1 MRSADGKN
9 EKILESLETLE
20 LKFYFIS
27 SLTHDPTFDGPYQ
40 DRENKTNKKWIVDRE
55 ENNNDVSI
63 DINFSD

>member
-40 DRENKTNKKWIVDRE
+40 DRENKTNKK
-55 ENNNDVSI
+55 
-63 DINFSD
+63 